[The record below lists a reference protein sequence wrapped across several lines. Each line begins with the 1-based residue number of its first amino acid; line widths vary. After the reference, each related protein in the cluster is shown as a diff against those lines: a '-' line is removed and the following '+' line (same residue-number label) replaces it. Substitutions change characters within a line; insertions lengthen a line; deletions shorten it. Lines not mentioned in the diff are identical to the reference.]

1 MFANVKAH
9 VKQQEIK
16 EMVPLCKLRKHYQIM
31 LIIFFFKI
39 KV

>member
-9 VKQQEIK
+9 VKQEIK
-16 EMVPLCKLRKHYQIM
+16 DMVPLCKLRKHYQIM